1 MGKSQD
7 SRLLISIAKLR
18 HDTKMKNAN
27 DRLHSLDALRG
38 IAALGVAMFW
48 HYNHFF
54 DVKDHSQL
62 PFYQVF
68 GWFYDYAYNL
78 VDFFFVLSGYVF
90 MRTYGERIASGRV
103 SFAQYAVNRFSRLYP
118 LHALTLLVV
127 AAQVSWMQING
138 TSFVYNEND
147 FIHFVLNVFLLQSGW
162 FDASKTF
169 NGPAWSIACEVIV
182 YLLFFA
188 ALHRLKRPMVY
199 NIAIL
204 CMFYIGLAICYRGGE
219 FYILNS
225 NTARAL
231 MGFFWGA
238 LLYQA
243 TRKMEPRSIG
253 AHIFLLIA
261 VAAAAYCAFMSH
273 ELGFRQF
280 FGSFELSFPLVVY
293 PAIIV
298 LATTNRTISA
308 ALSIWPM
315 RVLGSLSF
323 SIYLWHYPIQTFLHF
338 FFERRGTQPGSTQA
352 WLLYLACVLVAA
364 SASYH
369 WFERPMQNAIRRR
382 FVIAKPLDVNQ
393 TDPKAE
399 TITV

>member
-1 MGKSQD
+1 M
-7 SRLLISIAKLR
+7 LISIAKLR

-54 DVKDHSQL
+54 KVDDHTVL
-62 PFYQVF
+62 PLYGVF

-90 MRTYGERIASGRV
+90 MRTYGEKIASGRV

-118 LHALTLLVV
+118 LHLLTLLVV
-127 AAQVSWMQING
+127 AAQVSWMQIHG
-138 TSFVYNEND
+138 TGFIYKEND
-147 FIHFVLNVFLLQSGW
+147 FIRFILNAFLLQSGW
-162 FDASKTF
+162 FDASQTF

-188 ALHRLKRPMVY
+188 ALHRLKRPMAY
-199 NIAIL
+199 NVAFL
-204 CMFYIGLAICYRGGE
+204 CLLYVGLAIGYRGGE

-231 MGFFWGA
+231 MGFFGGT

-243 TRKMEPRSIG
+243 TRKMEPGSFG
-253 AHIFLLIA
+253 AHIFLLVSA
-261 VAAAAYCAFMSH
+261 LTATYCAFMSH
-273 ELGFRQF
+273 ELGFRKF

-293 PAIIV
+293 PVIIV
-298 LATTNRTISA
+298 LATTNRAIAS

-315 RVLGSLSF
+315 RVLGNLSF

-338 FFERRGTQPGSTQA
+338 FFERRGTQPGSMHA
-352 WLLYLACVLVAA
+352 WLLYFACVLVVA
-364 SASYH
+364 SASYYL
-369 WFERPMQNAIRRR
+369 FERPMQSAIRKR
-382 FVIAKPLDVNQ
+382 FFRAKPVEAKR
-393 TDPKAE
+393 KAQE
-399 TITV
+399 AEPVSA